1 MAPVDP
7 VGGGVVLN
15 LSRSPLSRYSVPD
28 LDLDFDRDR
37 DRERRVRFECDLD
50 LDRDLDRDLDLWRRL
65 SGEFRCFRVLLRFR
79 TGELFRV
86 SPVRLVDSVSL
97 FLGVLVSSDVEA
109 NRPRASRLKT
119 GFFLGASAVAE
130 LSLACC
136 AASVASVTSPSS
148 A

>member
-1 MAPVDP
+1 M
-7 VGGGVVLN
+7 N
-15 LSRSPLSRYSVPD
+15 FNRSPLRRYSVLSRRSVTVLDCERDFDHD
-28 LDLDFDRDR
+28 LDLEPDRD
-37 DRERRVRFECDLD
+37 RRVRFDWD

-86 SPVRLVDSVSL
+86 SPVRFVDSASL

-136 AASVASVTSPSS
+136 TASVASVTSPSN